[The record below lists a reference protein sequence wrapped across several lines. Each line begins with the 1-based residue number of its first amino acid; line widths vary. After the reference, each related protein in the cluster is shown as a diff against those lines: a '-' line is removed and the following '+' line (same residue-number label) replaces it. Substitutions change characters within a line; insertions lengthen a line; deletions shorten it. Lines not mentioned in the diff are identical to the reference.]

1 MSFLLNFIS
10 GIKNKYID
18 ELNSIPEKEA
28 LDAFIYGINCNR
40 IKLGKKY
47 IGILSI
53 SDKILYE
60 INFIDKTRDKID
72 NIPIKHISNITF
84 NNNSENLKNYIP
96 SNTKEPVKDI
106 NNEEMRFIQ
115 ISINQKT
122 FDFEF
127 DDNQKLFLFI
137 KGFLIYV
144 ESDGCLIDS
153 KKKEPVDYVEEN
165 IEILFDK
172 INENFD
178 DLLDQKEFQNLA
190 KEIGIEAKELL
201 LYIDINKDGI
211 ITKEEVINYFK
222 NVLKDLEFKDI
233 FEKYATIKNN
243 ETNISTINLDELKQ
257 FFQKEQK
264 ESLSDLELY
273 QLIIL
278 FNSKINKETKRKMC
292 KKFQNIFFYNKNE
305 TTKEKINLSLAK
317 LNHKLG
323 LSPNPDFQIK
333 LELNV
338 KEFTDM
344 LNSSM
349 LTVYNKSKQNNELNT
364 SHCLVDYYIN
374 SSHNTYL
381 KGHQLKGLSDAKMYS
396 FAILSG
402 YRLVELDCYNGEGD
416 DIIITH
422 GFTLVTELKLEDVL
436 IELRENAFKNSP
448 YPVILSIENHLDDK
462 HQQIM
467 AKKLQKYLIDLYIFP
482 TDSPPES
489 MPTLEE
495 LKYKFII
502 KCGGKRLYE
511 DIDIPMKQI
520 NEDKISLR
528 GEKNLNQKLIIDDE
542 FEDVSDSE
550 EDIES
555 QNIDEFDF
563 DKDEHIICVNR
574 DKNINDINSINESV
588 KNSEVLFENIEI
600 NEEINI
606 SENKNNNENDNF
618 ILRGKPN
625 IEINSTKSKGD
636 NNEIKNIVK
645 GTENN
650 MNNKEYL
657 NINEDFNKISN
668 FNSQDIEKEEIEIIP
683 CLANIRG
690 LLGQKFKYEK
700 IQTFNYKPWEF
711 VTLKS
716 TQFLQMFK
724 NQEKRKEL
732 IKLSFHCMFK
742 AYPQNFNS
750 SNYDIIKCW
759 ACGCQCPAINIQAT
773 NDDFTLFN
781 IIFFTQNKNCGYIL
795 KPKKFTQKYF
805 SFEEYI
811 KPKFFIN
818 IKIINLFNFNE
829 LIHLAKI
836 KFVKKSKIQI
846 KIYGLDLRQKVENN
860 EMDENI
866 IKNEYILNLGGNL
879 INPHIIND
887 EIIKIPVYEEELGGI
902 MIKFFYEKEMIGRGC
917 IPYCLMKFGY
927 RRIPIYC
934 NYCIERDRVFFVG
947 YFEKSFS

>member
-1 MSFLLNFIS
+1 MSFLINFIS
-10 GIKNKYID
+10 GIKNKYSE
-18 ELNSIPEKEA
+18 ELRTIPEKEA

-40 IKLGKKY
+40 IKLGEKY

-53 SDKILYE
+53 SDKIVYE
-60 INFIDKTRDKID
+60 INFLDKTRKKID
-72 NIPIKHISNITF
+72 NIPIKLISNITF
-84 NNNSENLKNYIP
+84 NNNSENLKNYIK
-96 SNTKEPVKDI
+96 SNDDNI

-122 FDFEF
+122 YDFEF
-127 DDNQKLFLFI
+127 DNKQNLFLFI
-137 KGFLIYV
+137 KGFLIYI
-144 ESDGCLIDS
+144 ETDGFLINIKNKGS
-153 KKKEPVDYVEEN
+153 GDYIEKN
-165 IEILFDK
+165 IERLFDT
-172 INENFD
+172 INDNFD
-178 DLLDQKEFQNLA
+178 DLLDQKEFQHLA
-190 KEIGIEAKELL
+190 KEIGIDAKKLL

-222 NVLKDLEFKDI
+222 GILKDLEFTEI

-243 ETNISTINLDELKQ
+243 ETNIYTINQEELKL
-257 FFQKEQK
+257 FFLEEQKEQIT
-264 ESLSDLELY
+264 DLELY

-278 FNSKINKETKRKMC
+278 YNSKINRKTKRKMC
-292 KKFQNIFFYNKNE
+292 KKFKNIFFYNKNQIN
-305 TTKEKINLSLAK
+305 KDKISSSIIK
-317 LNHKLG
+317 LNNKLK
-323 LSPNPDFQIK
+323 LNESNDQIT
-333 LELNV
+333 LELNA
-338 KEFTDM
+338 KEFSDM
-344 LNSSM
+344 LNSSYN
-349 LTVYNKSKQNNELNT
+349 TVYNKAKQNNELDT
-364 SHCLVDYYIN
+364 SHSLVDYYIN

-381 KGHQLKGLSDAKMYS
+381 RGHQLKGLSDPKMYS
-396 FAILSG
+396 YAILAG

-422 GFTLVTELKLEDVL
+422 GFTLVTKLKLEDVL

-467 AKKLQKYLIDLYIFP
+467 ANKFKKYLIDLYIFP
-482 TDSPPES
+482 TDSPPEF

-511 DIDIPMKQI
+511 DTDIPMKQI
-520 NEDKISLR
+520 KEDKISLR
-528 GEKNLNQKLIIDDE
+528 GQRNLNKKLIIDDE

-563 DKDEHIICVNR
+563 DKNEHIILVNR
-574 DKNINDINSINESV
+574 DKNINDIKSLNESF
-588 KNSEVLFENIEI
+588 KNSEVFFENLEI
-600 NEEINI
+600 KEEINI

-625 IEINSTKSKGD
+625 FEINNTTSKGE
-636 NNEIKNIVK
+636 NNEINNIAEE
-645 GTENN
+645 TENN

-668 FNSQDIEKEEIEIIP
+668 FNSQEIEKEEIEIIP

-716 TQFLQMFK
+716 TNFIQMFK

-732 IKLSFHCMFK
+732 IKLSFHCMLK

-759 ACGCQCPAINIQAT
+759 ASGCQCPAINIQAT
-773 NDDFTLFN
+773 DDDFTLFN

-805 SFEEYI
+805 SFEEYL

-887 EIIKIPVYEEELGGI
+887 ESIKIPVYEEELGGI